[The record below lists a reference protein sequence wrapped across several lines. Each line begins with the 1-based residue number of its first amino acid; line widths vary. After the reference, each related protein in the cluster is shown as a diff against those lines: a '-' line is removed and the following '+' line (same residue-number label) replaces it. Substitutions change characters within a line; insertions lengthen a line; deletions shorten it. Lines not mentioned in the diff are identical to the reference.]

1 MFERN
6 KENNLCFKQLEFEI
20 VVHNLLEQT
29 PPKNK
34 KELVFMIRGMI
45 DSIQLVAQEYFC
57 DNFENQDEWEDIYCE
72 M

>member
-6 KENNLCFKQLEFEI
+6 KENNLCFKSLEFE
-20 VVHNLLEQT
+20 VMVHNLLEQT

-34 KELVFMIRGMI
+34 KELVFMIKGMI
-45 DSIQLVAQEYFC
+45 DSIQIVAQEHFY

>member
-6 KENNLCFKQLEFEI
+6 KENKLCFKPLEFE
-20 VVHNLLEQT
+20 VMVHNLLEQT

-45 DSIQLVAQEYFC
+45 DSIQIVAQEHFY
-57 DNFENQDEWEDIYCE
+57 DNFENQGEWEDIYCE

>member
-1 MFERN
+1 MFERD
-6 KENNLCFKQLEFEI
+6 KENKLCFKSLEFE
-20 VVHNLLEQT
+20 VMVHNLLEQT

-45 DSIQLVAQEYFC
+45 DSIQIVAQEHFY
-57 DNFENQDEWEDIYCE
+57 DNFDNQDEWEDIYCE